1 MLGLCRALRR
11 WMRFT
16 GRWPD
21 SASWT
26 RAW

>member
-26 RAW
+26 RA